1 MTDNPN
7 RAKRF
12 DIMASLVR
20 ESAQEMTPRERA
32 DGLRRFS
39 QSYRAMKTA
48 RRFVVPL
55 ALAGALAALFAVV
68 VGLRWRSHG
77 AADLTYALE
86 RGEMQGGGYIA
97 PT

>member
-20 ESAQEMTPRERA
+20 ESSEEMTPRERA
-32 DGLRRFS
+32 DGLRRFA
-39 QSYRAMKTA
+39 QSYGATKTK
-48 RRFVVPL
+48 RTFVIPL
-55 ALAGALAALFAVV
+55 ALAGALAALFAVAI
-68 VGLRWRSHG
+68 GLRWRSRST
-77 AADLTYALE
+77 AELTYALE

-97 PT
+97 ST